1 MQHSDGPIQRSVIW
15 KLLKVTT
22 LMVNFKLIL
31 DRTVISIMLYQSLEM
46 LVTTVNILTFFMQIL
61 KKNRFGF
68 LCTNAFM
75 HDLY

>member
-1 MQHSDGPIQRSVIW
+1 MQHSDGPMQCSVIW

-22 LMVNFKLIL
+22 LRDNFKLIL

-68 LCTNAFM
+68 LCTNTFM
-75 HDLY
+75 NVP